1 MSQDQAPGAIY
12 LTEEDV
18 VRLLPMTDA
27 IEAVELAF
35 RHLGAGGA
43 VNRPRDRIAFSG
55 GGFNFM
61 AGADQTQ
68 GYLGYKAYGGFRGH
82 RAGMMVTLYSTENG
96 RLLAIMAAN
105 RLGQIRTGAASGV
118 ATRQLARVGPAVV
131 GQLGTGFQGTTQ
143 LAAVATVREI
153 QEVRVFS
160 RNSERREQFA
170 AEMGAQLG
178 LKVRA
183 VDTAE
188 AAVSGADIVNVITN
202 SATPVLRGAWLA
214 PGTHIN
220 AAGCNVIS
228 HREIDV
234 ETVRRADLVVADSVE
249 QARREAGDL
258 LPAVDQGVIAW
269 QHVRELAD
277 IVASNVI
284 GRTTADEITLF
295 ESQGVAVED
304 VTAAAVVYRR
314 AVERGLGAPLPF

>member
-1 MSQDQAPGAIY
+1 MSQDHVPGAIY

-35 RHLGAGGA
+35 RHLGRRRRGQP
-43 VNRPRDRIAFSG
+43 VLVIALRSEVASSISWPG
-55 GGFNFM
+55 R
-61 AGADQTQ
+61 DQTQ

-82 RAGMMVTLYSTENG
+82 WAGMMVTLLQHREWAGAGDDGGKPAGADPYRRGERSG
-96 RLLAIMAAN
+96 R
-105 RLGQIRTGAASGV
+105 RGTWRGWGRRWWASW
-118 ATRQLARVGPAVV
+118 
-131 GQLGTGFQGTTQ
+131 GTGVSGCH
-143 LAAVATVREI
+143 AACGRGRRSGRYKKCASSAATSSAGSGLRPRWET
-153 QEVRVFS
+153 
-160 RNSERREQFA
+160 
-170 AEMGAQLG
+170 QLG
-178 LKVRA
+178 LTVRA

-249 QARREAGDL
+249 QAR
-258 LPAVDQGVIAW
+258 P
-269 QHVRELAD
+269 
-277 IVASNVI
+277 
-284 GRTTADEITLF
+284 
-295 ESQGVAVED
+295 
-304 VTAAAVVYRR
+304 
-314 AVERGLGAPLPF
+314 